1 MFIYHSSLSSLE
13 LIKRGREVKSKCT
26 QGGERERKRFCSEKY
41 GNGAQNTSNYQ
52 RNEENSSAKLIMK
65 NKIKREE
72 RERDVYIGHS
82 LMLKG
87 LWIVKVC

>member
-1 MFIYHSSLSSLE
+1 
-13 LIKRGREVKSKCT
+13 
-26 QGGERERKRFCSEKY
+26 
-41 GNGAQNTSNYQ
+41 
-52 RNEENSSAKLIMK
+52 MK